1 MLQLLPI
8 FAVVDQHPDRM
19 PDVKA
24 VADSRACR
32 DMDAVLDRKMPVH
45 DLGDQA
51 DDAGFREA

>member
-32 DMDAVLDRKMPVH
+32 EMDAVLDRKPVH